1 MNFLF
6 NDKKDDD
13 ITIILTFINDFTK
26 GAGYDLSSVSDEKI
40 YALIS
45 RCRCDNFPHNDGY
58 EQASAF
64 KKLANFM
71 VHFIAERPLPK
82 PFPRALV
89 GDGLSDIDNHQN
101 AIIAFNL
108 AIKALEG
115 AVIHRQDGD
124 VTLSNPIQLSK
135 HSYTD
140 IICALSRTSPT
151 TGFQLVTVLL
161 EQLAYKTNPYCQ
173 YRPLLA
179 L

>member
-6 NDKKDDD
+6 NDKTNDDAK
-13 ITIILTFINDFTK
+13 IILTFINDFTRGGDYPRLSISDDK
-26 GAGYDLSSVSDEKI
+26 IFWLVAG
-40 YALIS
+40 
-45 RCRCDNFPHNDGY
+45 CRKDFPHKDGY
-58 EQASAF
+58 EKASAF

-115 AVIHRQDGD
+115 AVIHRQDSD